1 MMKGRYVFKINKKLT
16 TDELFEIMEE
26 HWNTKRF
33 QKPVKGMLWKT
44 DYEEFI
50 ILPATYQHVIII
62 YTNKNKVVMNSA
74 WPKTDLPREMAEKI
88 TYSSEFYPILKK
100 SEGLPAGRDRM
111 GPMKEALARYAS
123 EMVRM
128 LGDCGLAE

>member
-88 TYSSEFYPILKK
+88 TYSSEF
-100 SEGLPAGRDRM
+100 PAGTD
-111 GPMKEALARYAS
+111 PVAHYIQVLADKTGSLIAVSVYLHNLLMFQLVYHF
-123 EMVRM
+123 E
-128 LGDCGLAE
+128 